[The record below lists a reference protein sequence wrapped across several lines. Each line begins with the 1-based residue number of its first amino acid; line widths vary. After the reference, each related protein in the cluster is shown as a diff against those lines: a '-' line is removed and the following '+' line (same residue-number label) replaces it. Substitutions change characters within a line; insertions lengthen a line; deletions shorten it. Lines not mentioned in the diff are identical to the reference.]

1 MLNIIRDENE
11 RLKNEISSLRRT
23 IINIEPT
30 VMVDG
35 RFEEMMT
42 SHHSTLMIAR
52 KLLESY
58 QNSPKQ

>member
-11 RLKNEISSLRRT
+11 RLKDEISSILRT
-23 IINIEPT
+23 IISLEPS

-35 RFEEMMT
+35 RFEDMII
-42 SHHSTLMIAR
+42 SPHATLTIAR

-58 QNSPKQ
+58 KNAPK